1 MVGALQPSMAS
12 DESQHEITLNPI
24 QAELKGE

>member
-1 MVGALQPSMAS
+1 MAS

-24 QAELKGE
+24 QAELRGE